1 MEEAADASQL
11 VAGTPLGDAVKKAVL
26 AATSPED
33 LEDRLFALIGDQ
45 VSREDFRLVTERALY
60 AADVLGYV
68 HSEGKV

>member
-1 MEEAADASQL
+1 M
-11 VAGTPLGDAVKKAVL
+11 KKAVL

-45 VSREDFRLVTERALY
+45 VSREEFRLVTERALY